1 MVFFNTV
8 VYFFI
13 LKEVR
18 KVRIVA
24 TKNRKRKKK
33 FPWRIVL
40 DNGRQI
46 PVPSQYNFKS
56 SFIRTH
62 GCSLVAFYMALR
74 YKGIKK
80 NMQQVLQYARK
91 KLKCGAKYPLT
102 EIVKGINQIC
112 PGKPAA
118 YHKSLTTEQLKAKLK
133 KGYMALFEEGG
144 PIHTVVLLRDSKSG
158 KIWRFS
164 DGHKNVT
171 TVAKENAKKC
181 TNEKYRGII
190 VVK

>member
-1 MVFFNTV
+1 MWGEAV
-8 VYFFI
+8 
-13 LKEVR
+13 K
-18 KVRIVA
+18 IVA
-24 TKNRKRKKK
+24 NKNKNSKKK
-33 FPWRIVL
+33 YPWRIIL
-40 DNGRQI
+40 DNGRKI

-80 NMQQVLQYARK
+80 NMQQCLQYARR

-112 PGKPAA
+112 PGKPAV
-118 YHKSLTTEQLKAKLK
+118 YKTSLSNERLQKLLE
-133 KGYMALFEEGG
+133 KGYMILFEEGN

-164 DGHKNVT
+164 DGHKNTT
-171 TVAKENAKKC
+171 TVEKENAKKC
-181 TNEKYRGII
+181 TNTKYKGII

>member
-1 MVFFNTV
+1 MRV
-8 VYFFI
+8 
-13 LKEVR
+13 K
-18 KVRIVA
+18 A

-46 PVPSQYNFKS
+46 PVPSQYDFKS

-74 YKGIKK
+74 FRGIKK
-80 NMQQVLQYARK
+80 NMQQCLNFARK

-112 PGKPAA
+112 PGKPAI
-118 YHKSLTTEQLKAKLK
+118 YHKSMSNDRIEAHLK
-133 KGYMALFEEGG
+133 KGHMILFEERN
-144 PIHTVVLLRDSKSG
+144 PIHTVVLLRDSKTG

-164 DGHKNVT
+164 DGKKSVVT
-171 TVAKENAKKC
+171 VEKENARRC
-181 TNEKYRGII
+181 TNEKYKGII

>member
-1 MVFFNTV
+1 MRVKAN
-8 VYFFI
+8 
-13 LKEVR
+13 
-18 KVRIVA
+18 
-24 TKNRKRKKK
+24 KNKKTKKK
-33 FPWRIVL
+33 YPYRIYL

-74 YKGIKK
+74 FRGIKK
-80 NMQQVLQYARK
+80 NMQQCLNFARK
-91 KLKCGAKYPLT
+91 KLKCGAKYSLT

-112 PGKPAA
+112 PGKPAI
-118 YHKSLTTEQLKAKLK
+118 YHKSMSNDRIEAHLK
-133 KGYMALFEEGG
+133 KGHMILFEESN
-144 PIHTVVLLRDSKSG
+144 PIHTVVLLRDSKTG

-164 DGHKNVT
+164 DGKKSVVT
-171 TVAKENAKKC
+171 VEKENARRC
-181 TNEKYRGII
+181 TNEKYKGII

>member
-1 MVFFNTV
+1 M
-8 VYFFI
+8 
-13 LKEVR
+13 
-18 KVRIVA
+18 RIVA
-24 TKNRKRKKK
+24 NKNKNNKKK

-80 NMQQVLQYARK
+80 NMQQVLRHARK
-91 KLKCGAKYPLT
+91 KLKCDAKYPLT
-102 EIVKGINQIC
+102 EIARGINMIC
-112 PGKPAA
+112 PGKPAT
-118 YHKSLTTEQLKAKLK
+118 YHKSLTTEQLNAKLK
-133 KGYMALFEEGG
+133 KGYMVLFEEGN
-144 PIHTVVLLRDSKSG
+144 PTHTVVLLVDSKTG

-164 DGHKNVT
+164 DGKKSVVT
-171 TVAKENAKKC
+171 VKKENVRRC
-181 TNEKYRGII
+181 TNKTYRGVVI
-190 VVK
+190 VK

>member
-1 MVFFNTV
+1 M
-8 VYFFI
+8 
-13 LKEVR
+13 
-18 KVRIVA
+18 RIAA

-40 DNGRQI
+40 DNGRKI
-46 PVPSQYNFKS
+46 PVPSQYDFKS

-74 YKGIKK
+74 FRGVKK

-118 YHKSLTTEQLKAKLK
+118 YHKSMTDKQLKKHLE
-133 KGYMALFEEGG
+133 KGHMILFEEGN
-144 PIHTVVLLRDSKSG
+144 PIHTVVLLRDGKTG
-158 KIWRFS
+158 KIYRFS
-164 DGHKNVT
+164 DGKKSIT
-171 TVAKENAKKC
+171 TVAKENKKKC
-181 TNEKYRGII
+181 TNEKYKGIVI
-190 VVK
+190 VK

>member
-1 MVFFNTV
+1 MRVKAN
-8 VYFFI
+8 
-13 LKEVR
+13 
-18 KVRIVA
+18 
-24 TKNRKRKKK
+24 KNRNSKKK

-56 SFIRTH
+56 AFIRTH

-80 NMQQVLQYARK
+80 NMQQCLAYCRR

-112 PGKPAA
+112 PGKPAV
-118 YHKSLTTEQLKAKLK
+118 YHKSMSNDKIEAHLK
-133 KGYMALFEEGG
+133 KGHMILFEEGS
-144 PIHTVVLLRDSKSG
+144 PIHTVVLLRDSKTG

-164 DGHKNVT
+164 DGKKSVVT
-171 TVAKENAKKC
+171 VEKENARRC
-181 TNEKYRGII
+181 TNEKYKGII
-190 VVK
+190 AVK

>member
-1 MVFFNTV
+1 M
-8 VYFFI
+8 
-13 LKEVR
+13 
-18 KVRIVA
+18 RIVA

-33 FPWRIVL
+33 FPWRIAL

-80 NMQQVLQYARK
+80 NMQQCLNFARK

-112 PGKPAA
+112 PGKPAI
-118 YHKSLTTEQLKAKLK
+118 YHKSMSNDRIEAHLK
-133 KGYMALFEEGG
+133 KGHMILFEESN

>member
-1 MVFFNTV
+1 MVFIDTI
-8 VYFFI
+8 VYFLFS
-13 LKEVR
+13 KEVE

-40 DNGRQI
+40 DNGRKI
-46 PVPSQYNFKS
+46 PVPSQYDFKS

-74 YKGIKK
+74 FRGVKK

-133 KGYMALFEEGG
+133 KGYMILFEEGN
-144 PIHTVVLLRDSKSG
+144 PIHTVVLLRDLKSG

-164 DGHKNVT
+164 DGHKNTT
-171 TVAKENAKKC
+171 TVEKENAKKC
-181 TNEKYRGII
+181 TNTKYKGII

>member
-1 MVFFNTV
+1 M
-8 VYFFI
+8 
-13 LKEVR
+13 
-18 KVRIVA
+18 RIVA
-24 TKNRKRKKK
+24 NKNKKSKKK
-33 FPWRIVL
+33 FPWRIVA

-80 NMQQVLQYARK
+80 NMQQVLRHARR
-91 KLKCGAKYPLT
+91 KLKCGAKYPIT

-112 PGKPAA
+112 PGKPAI
-118 YHKSLTTEQLKAKLK
+118 YHKSMSNDRIEAHLK
-133 KGYMALFEEGG
+133 KGHMILFEEGD
-144 PIHTVVLLRDSKSG
+144 PIHTVVLLRDSKTG

-164 DGHKNVT
+164 DGKKNVT
-171 TVAKENAKKC
+171 TAAKENKKKC
-181 TNEKYRGII
+181 TNEKYRGVV

>member
-1 MVFFNTV
+1 MRVKAN
-8 VYFFI
+8 
-13 LKEVR
+13 
-18 KVRIVA
+18 
-24 TKNRKRKKK
+24 KNKKTKKK
-33 FPWRIVL
+33 YPYRIYL
-40 DNGRQI
+40 DDGRQI

-56 SFIRTH
+56 DFIRTH

-118 YHKSLTTEQLKAKLK
+118 YHKSMSNDRIEAHLK
-133 KGYMALFEEGG
+133 KGHVILFEESN
-144 PIHTVVLLRDSKSG
+144 PIHTVVLLRDNKTG
-158 KIWRFS
+158 RVWRFS